1 MVAFFLDNLLYENWH
16 YTNLSGQLS
25 KNPIDRVWVEA
36 SVNIMGWDDKNDPG
50 IQRLEADVHAVRVYK
65 DLDAKTHKLPTQEQL
80 DLWDLPLRC
89 VEYYDYINSECPLCG
104 HIYQFHLKTKNGF
117 KCAVKNCI
125 CERVEFHWEED
136 F

>member
-25 KNPIDRVWVEA
+25 KNPADRVWVEA
-36 SVNIMGWDDKNDPG
+36 NVSIMGWDDKNDPG
-50 IQRLEADVHAVRVYK
+50 IQRLEADLSAVRVYK
-65 DLDAKTHKLPTQEQL
+65 DLDAKTSKLPTQEQL
-80 DLWDLPLRC
+80 DLWDLHLRC
-89 VEYYDYINSECPLCG
+89 VEYYEYINSKCPLCS
-104 HIYQFHLKTKNGF
+104 HVYQFHITTDSGF
-117 KCAVKNCI
+117 KCAVEHCI